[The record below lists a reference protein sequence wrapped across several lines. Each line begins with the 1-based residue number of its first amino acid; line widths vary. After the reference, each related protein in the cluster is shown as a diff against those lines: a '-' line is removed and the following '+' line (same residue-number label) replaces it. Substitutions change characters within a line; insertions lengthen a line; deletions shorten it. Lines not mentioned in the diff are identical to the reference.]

1 VIRFSAALVVAAIGV
16 LIGGAV
22 TSSLLLVYVAIG
34 ISALALVVLA
44 VGVALKREELFGD
57 EARSATSGT
66 PERAGQSAGL
76 PETQQELPSPAED
89 SPVQLASAAGARG
102 SAFSRSAPAP
112 SWGTDQ
118 PSEASRFPGRPG
130 AWPPAEPGFPPAPAA
145 GSDQSTPKPS
155 RSRRPAAPPTRADP
169 VLPWADAMPTRV
181 DFAKG
186 NSPDLMPSWL
196 DDAEDDRSAG
206 AARPSGA
213 ATSVVADPVP
223 DAAANVP
230 GSAAGNE
237 ADRAGE
243 GAGSADAGAGYAR
256 SGDADHVEAWSAEDS
271 PDADAAAAEDA
282 AEDSAAEDSAAAD
295 DVVADAGDAT
305 AAPSQTP
312 SGEDAGT
319 SAGVPDPADLTD
331 QAIELPDPEPDALSP
346 VDAGSGDDPVPA
358 DADPDGPGDDDDET
372 GVGRRL
378 SGTEQVA
385 VVPGVP
391 RYHVE
396 DCILIRFMDD
406 EDVQRMTAE
415 EAEKAGCT
423 PCSACQPED

>member
-1 VIRFSAALVVAAIGV
+1 
-16 LIGGAV
+16 
-22 TSSLLLVYVAIG
+22 
-34 ISALALVVLA
+34 
-44 VGVALKREELFGD
+44 
-57 EARSATSGT
+57 
-66 PERAGQSAGL
+66 
-76 PETQQELPSPAED
+76 
-89 SPVQLASAAGARG
+89 
-102 SAFSRSAPAP
+102 
-112 SWGTDQ
+112 
-118 PSEASRFPGRPG
+118 
-130 AWPPAEPGFPPAPAA
+130 
-145 GSDQSTPKPS
+145 
-155 RSRRPAAPPTRADP
+155 
-169 VLPWADAMPTRV
+169 MPTRV

-213 ATSVVADPVP
+213 ATSVAADPVP
-223 DAAANVP
+223 DAAA
-230 GSAAGNE
+230 
-237 ADRAGE
+237 
-243 GAGSADAGAGYAR
+243 
-256 SGDADHVEAWSAEDS
+256 AEDG
-271 PDADAAAAEDA
+271 AAEDG
-282 AEDSAAEDSAAAD
+282 AAEDSAAAD

-346 VDAGSGDDPVPA
+346 LDAGSGDDPAPA

-423 PCSACQPED
+423 PCSACQQPED

>member
-89 SPVQLASAAGARG
+89 SPVQLAAAAGARG

-130 AWPPAEPGFPPAPAA
+130 AWPPAEHGFPPAPAA

-213 ATSVVADPVP
+213 ATSVAADPVP
-223 DAAANVP
+223 DAAA
-230 GSAAGNE
+230 
-237 ADRAGE
+237 
-243 GAGSADAGAGYAR
+243 
-256 SGDADHVEAWSAEDS
+256 AEDG
-271 PDADAAAAEDA
+271 AAEDG
-282 AEDSAAEDSAAAD
+282 AAAD

-346 VDAGSGDDPVPA
+346 LDAGSGDDPAPA

-423 PCSACQPED
+423 PCSACQQPED